1 MANARVPGPLSAHDQ
16 TVPPQRLWLWEDNS
30 YRSGS
35 SHLPGPVGIRP
46 IRVADA
52 QGEDKKKP
60 GKKTTPPP
68 AAKTVHLHFYLDP
81 TGTYSVSSLFEF
93 IRGPEDYNNP
103 LNRWDTAGISLVLHS
118 KVDSGAADF
127 KKSLQDPGAV
137 VVYLGHST
145 LDFKNKRSMGLTPKG
160 SSRAEIPPDKLMEL
174 LKQSKASLV
183 VLASCASS
191 TLVGKMSGGPAVVVT
206 NSKSNLTTWSND
218 WANALGPFLFV
229 LLGFDL
235 PPSAIQ
241 PTPRK
246 EGRGKLSEAIDAAN
260 AAFKV
265 NQKTDDRFELA
276 NGSDSTVIFPE
287 Q

>member
-1 MANARVPGPLSAHDQ
+1 MIKRCLPKDYGSGTIIVIALGRVICRD
-16 TVPPQRLWLWEDNS
+16 
-30 YRSGS
+30 
-35 SHLPGPVGIRP
+35 PVGVRP

-81 TGTYSVSSLFEF
+81 TGSYSVSSLFDF

-137 VVYLGHST
+137 VVYLGHSA

-160 SSRAEIPPDKLMEL
+160 ISPAEIPPDKLMEL

-206 NSKSNLTTWSND
+206 NSQCNLTTWSND
-218 WANALGPFLFV
+218 WANALGPFLLV

-235 PPSAIQ
+235 PPSVNATDSPKRRSRQ
-241 PTPRK
+241 AQ
-246 EGRGKLSEAIDAAN
+246 RGNRCRERSI
-260 AAFKV
+260 
-265 NQKTDDRFELA
+265 
-276 NGSDSTVIFPE
+276 
-287 Q
+287 